1 VFSPFANTVIG
12 VVLVLILIP
21 LSALLLYQWVLAIA
35 SFFFRTP
42 AASTRTAKSHFLILI
57 PAHNEEM
64 GIESSLDSLGRLNYS
79 STHYQIVVVADRCTD
94 ETATIAR
101 KIGAQCFERSD
112 GQAGKGAALAWGIQQ
127 ARNANIPF
135 DAVVIVDADTVVD
148 RNLLSAFDEKLECGH
163 EVQQGYNYLS
173 NPWSSPFTRIIAVT
187 STLRNGRYYTGKTVL
202 GIPGMLTGTGMCI
215 SAEVLNRH
223 GWTAFSVGEDWEF
236 SVQLLLTGDSIYFN
250 PVARAFA
257 RESQGLKQAS
267 RQRLRWASGRY
278 AIMGEKLW
286 TLISKG
292 VRSRSYSLID
302 EAVTLLAPNYSSQ
315 ASLAL
320 ACLVGGWLVASDPSW
335 TFVFHWSIGAFITI
349 AGYFMLGVLSTDAP
363 VKALAGLALVP
374 IFLPWR
380 IAIEFL
386 GMMGYGRR
394 HWGRMS
400 RGRIVP

>member
-1 VFSPFANTVIG
+1 MNAVLGTL
-12 VVLVLILIP
+12 LVLILIP
-21 LSALLLYQWVLAIA
+21 LSALLLYQWFLAVA
-35 SFFFRTP
+35 SFFFRP
-42 AASTRTAKSHFLILI
+42 AGVSTRIAKSRFLILI

-64 GIESSLDSLGRLNYS
+64 GIGSSLDSIGRLDYP
-79 STHYQIVVVADRCTD
+79 STHHRVVVVADRCTD
-94 ETATIAR
+94 DTASVAR
-101 KIGAQCFERSD
+101 KLGAQCFQRSD
-112 GQAGKGAALAWGIQQ
+112 SQAGKGAALAWGFQQ

-135 DAVVIVDADTVVD
+135 DAVVIIDADTMVD
-148 RNLLSAFDEKLECGH
+148 RNLLSEFDEKLQSGH

-202 GIPGMLTGTGMCI
+202 GMPGMLTGTGMCI

-236 SVQLLLTGDSIYFN
+236 SVQLLLAGDSIYFN
-250 PVARAFA
+250 PLAKAFA

-286 TLISKG
+286 ALISKG

-320 ACLVGGWLVASDPSW
+320 LCLAGSWLVAADPSW
-335 TFVFHWSIGAFITI
+335 IFAFYWSLGTLVAIT
-349 AGYFMLGVLSTDAP
+349 GYFMLGVLSTEAP
-363 VKALAGLALVP
+363 GKALAGLALVP

-380 IAIEFL
+380 MAIELL

-400 RGRIVP
+400 RSRISS